1 MPTPD
6 FDAARRYALQ
16 RLETELP
23 AVLVYHSVAHTRDDV
38 VPAVERLA
46 EREGVQ
52 DEDLLLLRTAA
63 WYHDLGFVEDET
75 GHEEI
80 GARIARQVLPR
91 FGYSPAQIETVC
103 GIIVATR
110 LPQTPTTHL
119 QQIMA
124 DADLD
129 LLGRDDFWMLN
140 QALRD
145 EEAALG
151 QPHTDEEWYGS
162 QLAFLQA
169 HHYFTPAA
177 RELRGEG
184 KEHHVRAMAR
194 RLDACQ
200 PGGGQDAATPEC
212 EPEDALSIEE
222 RAAILRS
229 ASLFAET
236 PEEVLLNV
244 AALLEP
250 LRVPA
255 GETIFHKGEAGDSMY
270 VIVEGRVR
278 VHDGEMTLNHLGPCD
293 VFGEMALLDTE
304 ARVASVVAVEGTYLL
319 RLDQVP
325 FQQLMASHT
334 AVALGV
340 IRVLNRRLRDR
351 VRDMAHDFE
360 YMQQMARIA
369 AAAAALETGRYD
381 SRSLDEVGQRADEL
395 GQLARVFQRMADE
408 VIAREERLK
417 REVRELRIQIDE
429 EKRRQQ
435 VAEITGS
442 DYFQSIRDKARKL
455 RDRK

>member
-6 FDAARRYALQ
+6 LEGARQYALD
-16 RLETELP
+16 RLEAELP
-23 AVLVYHSVAHTRDDV
+23 PVLIYHSVAHTRDDV

-46 EREGVQ
+46 EREGVEG
-52 DEDLLLLRTAA
+52 EDLLLLRTAA
-63 WYHDLGFVEDET
+63 WYHDLGFVENET

-80 GARIARQVLPR
+80 GAGIARQVLPR
-91 FGYSPAQIETVC
+91 FGYSPAQIETIC
-103 GIIVATR
+103 GIILATR

-129 LLGRDDFWMLN
+129 LLGRDDFWKLN

-151 QPHTDEEWYGS
+151 RPRGDEEWYSS

-184 KEHHVRAMAR
+184 KARHSRAMTQ
-194 RLDACQ
+194 RLVVCQ
-200 PGGGQDAATPEC
+200 DDGQPDQANPRCGGDDP
-212 EPEDALSIEE
+212 LSTEE
-222 RAAILRS
+222 RAAILRA

-236 PEEVLLNV
+236 PVDVLLNV

-250 LRVPA
+250 LQVPA
-255 GETIFHKGEAGDSMY
+255 GESIFHKGEAGDSMY
-270 VIVEGRVR
+270 IIVEGRVR
-278 VHDGEMTLNHLGPCD
+278 VHDGELTLNHLGPCD

-304 ARVASVVAVEGTYLL
+304 ARVASVAAVEDTYLL

-381 SRSLDEVGQRADEL
+381 SRSLDEVGQRPDEL

-417 REVRELRIQIDE
+417 QELRALRIQIDE
-429 EKRRQQ
+429 EKRKQQ

-442 DYFQSIRDKARKL
+442 DYFQSIRDKAREL
-455 RDRK
+455 RSKK

>member
-1 MPTPD
+1 
-6 FDAARRYALQ
+6 
-16 RLETELP
+16 
-23 AVLVYHSVAHTRDDV
+23 
-38 VPAVERLA
+38 VEG
-46 EREGVQ
+46 EE
-52 DEDLLLLRTAA
+52 LLLLRTAA
-63 WYHDLGFVEDET
+63 WYHDLGFVENET

-80 GARIARQVLPR
+80 GAGIARQVLPR
-91 FGYSPAQIETVC
+91 FGYSPAQIEMIC
-103 GIIVATR
+103 GIIRATR

-119 QQIMA
+119 QEIMA

-129 LLGRDDFWMLN
+129 LLGRDDFWTLN

-151 QPHTDEEWYGS
+151 RPHTDEEWYGS
-162 QLAFLQA
+162 QLVFLQA

-184 KEHHVRAMAR
+184 KARHTGDMAQRLEASQAGHPPDRAASR
-194 RLDACQ
+194 F
-200 PGGGQDAATPEC
+200 GE
-212 EPEDALSIEE
+212 EEALSFEE
-222 RAAILRS
+222 RAAILRA

-236 PEEVLLNV
+236 PVDVLLNV

-250 LRVPA
+250 LQVPA
-255 GETIFHKGEAGDSMY
+255 GETIFDKGEAGDSMY

-278 VHDGEMTLNHLGPCD
+278 VHEGELTLNHLGPCD

-304 ARVASVVAVEGTYLL
+304 ARVASVVTVEDTYLL

-417 REVRELRIQIDE
+417 QQVRELRIQIDE
-429 EKRRQQ
+429 EKRHQQ

-442 DYFQSIRDKARKL
+442 DYFQTIRDKARKL